1 MHFREA
7 KRLDLKTLL
16 QRANMDK
23 AIDFMDSVE
32 DDVPRGSW
40 SLQFERGSGLL
51 TLRSLQ
57 WPGYCFYHIPA
68 TQKYGSV
75 YFGTGE
81 KNQDLPFML

>member
-32 DDVPRGSW
+32 DDVPRGM
-40 SLQFERGSGLL
+40 SLNYINLL
-51 TLRSLQ
+51 QL
-57 WPGYCFYHIPA
+57 HII
-68 TQKYGSV
+68 
-75 YFGTGE
+75 
-81 KNQDLPFML
+81 NLL

>member
-32 DDVPRGSW
+32 DDVPRGKIFTI
-40 SLQFERGSGLL
+40 FEIASMHACQAIVSFTPR
-51 TLRSLQ
+51 
-57 WPGYCFYHIPA
+57 
-68 TQKYGSV
+68 KYI
-75 YFGTGE
+75 
-81 KNQDLPFML
+81 LPD